1 MVRGLSTAKAY
12 CPAKKL
18 CQSVL
23 LALQAPLTTLSHQPG
38 GKETHITLLK
48 ATSRGLRCMKS
59 LSLSHEAVDHVI
71 IEHSPVWNCK
81 ATPADLRKTAV
92 VPAEAAVRTGSGQ
105 DRS

>member
-12 CPAKKL
+12 CPAKRL
-18 CQSVL
+18 RQSV

-38 GKETHITLLK
+38 GKETHVTLLK
-48 ATSRGLRCMKS
+48 VTSQGLRCTKS
-59 LSLSHEAVDHVI
+59 LRLSPEAVDHVI

-81 ATPADLRKTAV
+81 ATPPDLRETAA

-105 DRS
+105 DKS